1 MELKVILN
9 CPLGHKCEEAKDGAI
24 HRCAW
29 FLRFQ
34 GEHPETKE
42 IKDEMGCAMH
52 WTPTLILE
60 NARHV
65 RSGNSTLENLRN
77 IVSGSTPAPESGI
90 PLPSNPEGRFLE

>member
-1 MELKVILN
+1 MELKVVRN

-29 FLRFQ
+29 FIKLQ
-34 GEHPETKE
+34 GQDPQTGEMH
-42 IKDEMGCAMH
+42 DEMGCAMA
-52 WTPTLILE
+52 WTPLLLIE

-65 RSGNSTLENLRN
+65 RSSNTALEGLRN
-77 IVSGSTPAPESGI
+77 IVAGSSPAPESSI